1 MGQIYYNVSGSNGNA
16 NISIKKSGDNSERCS
31 VNCSGIGNGSKTSD
45 FINSDLYK
53 GISHTINILISEGDC
68 SSNESRVICCPAT
81 GGIISGSNSPSSNTN
96 QNYIISGIDGL
107 YSKVESNNGF
117 SISGGN
123 AYFNSTTS
131 EGVANINVG
140 NQPFTLCY
148 NILSCNEPRSICISI
163 NPQTTS
169 CIITVGSISITC

>member
-1 MGQIYYNVSGSNGNA
+1 MGQIYYNVSGSNGSA
-16 NISIKKSGDNSERCS
+16 NISIKKSGDITERCQS
-31 VNCSGIGNGSKTSD
+31 NCSGMGNGSHVSN
-45 FINSDLYK
+45 FNNSDLQK
-53 GISHTINILISEGDC
+53 GVTHSINLVLSEGACSD
-68 SSNESRVICCPAT
+68 SSNQNICCPAT
-81 GGIISGSNSPSSNTN
+81 GGIISGNNSPEVNTE
-96 QNYIISGIDGL
+96 QIYTISGIDGVH
-107 YSKVESNNGF
+107 SKVGSNEGF

-123 AYFNSTTS
+123 AYFNGTPS

-169 CIITVGSISITC
+169 CIITVGSTSITC

>member
-1 MGQIYYNVSGSNGNA
+1 MGQIYYNVSGSNGSA

-31 VNCSGIGNGSKTSD
+31 VNCSGISNGSKTSD

-81 GGIISGSNSPSSNTN
+81 GGIISGNNSPAVNTE
-96 QNYIISGIDGL
+96 QIYTISGIDGVH
-107 YSKVESNNGF
+107 SKVGSNEGF

-123 AYFNSTTS
+123 AYFNGTPSG
-131 EGVANINVG
+131 GVANINVG

-163 NPQTTS
+163 NPQTTG
-169 CIITVGSISITC
+169 CIITVGSTSITC